1 MHRIIDKTTGV
12 EAIKEDVDLL
22 NWNHDKTKV
31 LEEPDDP
38 SSEEN
43 RRKRA
48 LRWYNSLAEPT
59 LETMRKCVDETKGMD
74 VSKDDLD
81 LLNWNKN
88 KTKVLPDGESDAEAL
103 NDAEMRR
110 REAMNWYKRLASP
123 TRETMRR
130 VHDQTSG
137 MNIEKDDIDSLRWN
151 HDKTKVIE
159 DDIGLSNH
167 SQSSMRSTS
176 SRAENDRNRLEE
188 ARRRMEEGV
197 RREAERQ
204 EKEVDRRRL
213 EERKIQDDIDRRR
226 RDADHKAKLE
236 NDRTERAIQDNSKN
250 ETVRRAKEVDELRR
264 HEKGGLETPEA
275 REAKSEEAEVT
286 KTDELVE
293 AKAPDSEC
301 PVKDEEN
308 RRLRDVLGMNRNESA
323 RLKQNNA
330 PGLPAANNRAN
341 FNTKESGRS
350 QRARKDET
358 EDQKQERILH
368 IYAWWARLGQ
378 PTRSDFKRRM
388 KTVTPADMVPDDV
401 DSLPWSF
408 DGSTVMVNRINKLV
422 NANQVV

>member
-1 MHRIIDKTTGV
+1 
-12 EAIKEDVDLL
+12 
-22 NWNHDKTKV
+22 
-31 LEEPDDP
+31 
-38 SSEEN
+38 
-43 RRKRA
+43 
-48 LRWYNSLAEPT
+48 
-59 LETMRKCVDETKGMD
+59 MRKCVNETKGMD

-110 REAMNWYKRLASP
+110 REAMSWYKRLASP

-323 RLKQNNA
+323 QLKQNNA